1 MKSNVIPK
9 PIVGCQ
15 AVSLRC
21 KYSVNQ
27 CNLRSILF
35 KCKPNRP
42 STMHN
47 FGTNPLTI
55 LYQFIANPISIE
67 CQSIIDLIP
76 ILFQSIAN
84 PMSIHRHSCTNALSI
99 ICQSSDIAVQIQ
111 CQSITKV
118 VVLIHCNPIVIQ
130 CQYGANRAITV
141 TSSIGVGVNRGGR
154 LASFDSL
161 CARCFA
167 F

>member
-1 MKSNVIPK
+1 MPT
-9 PIVGCQ
+9 
-15 AVSLRC
+15 RC
-21 KYSVNQ
+21 NS
-27 CNLRSILF
+27 RSILF
-35 KCKPNRP
+35 QSKPNAP
-42 STMHN
+42 PIKHN

-55 LYQFIANPISIE
+55 LYHSIANPLLIQ
-67 CQSIIDLIP
+67 CQSITNLIP

-99 ICQSSDIAVQIQ
+99 ICQSSDITVQIH

-118 VVLIHCNPIVIQ
+118 VLL
-130 CQYGANRAITV
+130 R
-141 TSSIGVGVNRGGR
+141 VNRGGR

-167 F
+167 FLRTLPKKMMLMFFKILSKHCIIKPKAPCFTSCFRL